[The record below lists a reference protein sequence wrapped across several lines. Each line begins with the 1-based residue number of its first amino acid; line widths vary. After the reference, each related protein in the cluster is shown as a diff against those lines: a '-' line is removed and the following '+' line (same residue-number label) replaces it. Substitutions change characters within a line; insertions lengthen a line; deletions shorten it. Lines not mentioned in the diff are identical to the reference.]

1 MSYFSW
7 ILLSIVCWG
16 LAFVVLLS
24 WIIFVINGLVL
35 FVLAGCIPV
44 LLGHW
49 IKCAKRKALVKSAS
63 IATGRLINQASRLKL
78 QGGAR

>member
-7 ILLSIVCWG
+7 IWLSVVCSG

-35 FVLAGCIPV
+35 SILAGCIPV
-44 LLGHW
+44 PLGHW
-49 IKCAKRKALVKSAS
+49 IKCAKRKVLAKSAS

-78 QGGAR
+78 KSGAR